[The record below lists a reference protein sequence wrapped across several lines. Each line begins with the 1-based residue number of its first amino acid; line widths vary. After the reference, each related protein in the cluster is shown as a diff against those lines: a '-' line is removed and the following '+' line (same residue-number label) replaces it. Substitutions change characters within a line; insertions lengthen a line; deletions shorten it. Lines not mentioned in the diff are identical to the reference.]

1 MGKCGKCGATNY
13 TKLCKMVGSS
23 EIMGNDS
30 GEESRRRVALNLFK
44 KYDEDNSGSIERSE
58 LRHMLL
64 MLNFPSNLIDS
75 EFERADIDNSGSLD
89 FDEFFSYYTTLQT
102 RSKEE
107 IIKASEVLKSKESL
121 AAVENQYKDVLARSK
136 EAEEAL
142 DATTEWGKRRKNEL
156 HNRSLEVQDEL
167 IKLSHQLHGDHIF
180 REKRENESN
189 NDAKRR
195 LELRKKNRKK
205 GARKLGRKVSAIVRD
220 EEPSSTD
227 QVVEIENRPTWVVH
241 DSPDGKCFL
250 YNPATGETKPY
261 KDSDAESE
269 SEDDSEESDDDSKSP
284 VII

>member
-1 MGKCGKCGATNY
+1 M
-13 TKLCKMVGSS
+13 
-23 EIMGNDS
+23 
-30 GEESRRRVALNLFK
+30 
-44 KYDEDNSGSIERSE
+44 
-58 LRHMLL
+58 
-64 MLNFPSNLIDS
+64 
-75 EFERADIDNSGSLD
+75 
-89 FDEFFSYYTTLQT
+89 
-102 RSKEE
+102 
-107 IIKASEVLKSKESL
+107 
-121 AAVENQYKDVLARSK
+121 
-136 EAEEAL
+136 
-142 DATTEWGKRRKNEL
+142 
-156 HNRSLEVQDEL
+156 QDEL

-269 SEDDSEESDDDSKSP
+269 SEDDSEEDEESNDINILEGETTTSKLEN
-284 VII
+284 ILANFCELANGI